1 MLGKFVM
8 KRRNPLVE
16 KINHEKEENI
26 HIVRK
31 RIICEVGLSRG
42 RAENALL

>member
-1 MLGKFVM
+1 MEEKGVYLSGKFVM

-31 RIICEVGLSRG
+31 FQNEE
-42 RAENALL
+42 ENNL